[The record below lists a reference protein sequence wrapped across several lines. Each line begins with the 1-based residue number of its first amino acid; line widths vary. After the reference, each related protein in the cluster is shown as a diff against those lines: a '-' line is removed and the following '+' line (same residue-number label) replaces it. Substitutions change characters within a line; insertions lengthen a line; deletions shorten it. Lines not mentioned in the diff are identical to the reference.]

1 MVTLKWAAFAG
12 VLIVIAGTSLVC
24 GASVASSA
32 DSSVKSGV
40 WGAQG
45 VMLTVR
51 VADAAIEYDCG
62 RGTIAQKLVLDRN
75 NKFDVPGR
83 HFREGGPTRLDD
95 DGEPARYQATVTSDT
110 MTLTV
115 TLSQSQE
122 TLGPFTLAFGRQVIL
137 KKCL

>member
-1 MVTLKWAAFAG
+1 MRA
-12 VLIVIAGTSLVC
+12 
-24 GASVASSA
+24 
-32 DSSVKSGV
+32 
-40 WGAQG
+40 
-45 VMLTVR
+45 
-51 VADAAIEYDCG
+51 ADAAIEYDCG
-62 RGTIAQKLVLDRN
+62 RGTIEQKLVLDRN

-95 DGEPARYQATVTSDT
+95 DGEAARYQATVRSDT

-122 TLGPFTLAFGRQVIL
+122 TLGPFTLTFGRQVIL